1 MIGYLSGTLLIK
13 TPQSV
18 TVDVNGVGYE
28 IVVPLSTF
36 YGLPDIGGKVE
47 LFIHTH
53 LREDTLVLFGFQSAI
68 EKSLFLLLI
77 TVSGIGPRL
86 SLNILS
92 GIGPSELVGAISR
105 GDSARLQAIPGIGR
119 KTAERIS
126 LELKD
131 KAGRI
136 TDMEESRKAPSAK
149 AEPQLMDDALSAL
162 VNLGYTGKS
171 ARAVLEKTMARLGDA
186 GLEVLIREALRII

>member
-1 MIGYLSGTLLIK
+1 MIGYLKGTLVLK
-13 TPQSV
+13 NPQRV

-28 IVVPLSTF
+28 VVVPLSTF
-36 YGLPDIGGKVE
+36 YGLPDIGEKIE

-53 LREDTLVLFGFQSAI
+53 LREDALVLFGFQSAV
-68 EKSLFLLLI
+68 EKSIFLLLI

-119 KTAERIS
+119 KTAERIA

-136 TDMEESRKAPSAK
+136 LDVDESRKAPSEK
-149 AEPQLMDDALSAL
+149 AEPQLMDDALSVF

-171 ARAVLEKTMARLGDA
+171 ARAVLEKTMARLGDV